1 MAENLLLEIEGA
13 LATLTVNRPQ
23 MRNALNDATIE
34 EIHEA
39 IKEFP
44 TPDFSGLRY
53 QLAKAANSVAA
64 NIAEGYGRDT
74 DNERRNRL
82 RTSRGELEET
92 QSHLKVAGRLRY
104 MQEKRFYRI
113 WKLTVVLLRMLVQL
127 MRKC

>member
-1 MAENLLLEIEGA
+1 MVATQGAIRAIFARMGKTNGLHALEVAHLI
-13 LATLTVNRPQ
+13 
-23 MRNALNDATIE
+23 IE

-113 WKLTVVLLRMLVQL
+113 WNLTVVLHRMLVQL